1 MIQPPRA
8 AATPASPSASRRTRA
23 TFLPFSPPSIGEEE
37 IAEVVD
43 TLRSHWI
50 TTGPKTKRFEREFAC
65 ALGLDKDRVLM
76 LNSCTA
82 GLHLA
87 LVALGVGPG
96 DEVIV
101 PSLTFAASANVVE
114 HVGATPVLVD
124 IDPYTLCLNPD
135 AAERALTSRT
145 RALMVVHH
153 SGHPAD
159 LAPLDRLTAAHDL
172 AIVEDA
178 AHALPSTYRGVRI
191 GSRPTLSAFSFYAT
205 KNMTTAEGGAL
216 TGPPE
221 LIERARELSL
231 HGMTKGAWTRY
242 AKGGSWLYD
251 ITYPGF
257 KYNMTD
263 LQAALGLHQLRKLP
277 RFHARRARI
286 ASLYTQAF
294 ADHPALETPYEASD
308 VTSSWH
314 LYVLRLRPEGLSIG
328 RDAFIEELGARNIG
342 TSVHFRPLHLMSY
355 YAETYGYTP
364 DDFPVAQDAY
374 SRMISLP
381 LYPGLSDD
389 DVQDVIHAVL
399 EVATQHLRA

>member
-1 MIQPPRA
+1 MIQSPLS
-8 AATPASPSASRRTRA
+8 ASPPVGRRVRT

-50 TTGPKTKRFEREFAC
+50 TTGPKTKRFEREFARS
-65 ALGLDKDRVLM
+65 LGLPEDGALM

-87 LVALGVGPG
+87 LVALGIGPG

-124 IDPYTLCLNPD
+124 VNPHTLCLDPD
-135 AAERALTSRT
+135 AAARALTSRT

-159 LAPLDRLTAAHDL
+159 LAPLDRLAAAHGL
-172 AIVEDA
+172 ALVEDA
-178 AHALPSTYRGVRI
+178 AHALPSTYRGERI

-221 LIERARELSL
+221 LIERARALSL

-242 AKGGSWLYD
+242 AKGGSWHYD
-251 ITYPGF
+251 ILYPGF

-263 LQAALGLHQLRKLP
+263 LQASLGLHQLRKLP
-277 RFHARRARI
+277 DFHARRAHI
-286 ASLYTQAF
+286 ARLYSQAF
-294 ADHPALETPYEASD
+294 ASHPALETPYEAAD

-314 LYVLRLRPEGLSIG
+314 LYVLRLRLKRLSIG
-328 RDAFIEELGARNIG
+328 RDAFIHELERRNIG

-355 YAETYGYTP
+355 YAKTYGYAP
-364 DDFPVAQDAY
+364 NDFPVAQDAY

-381 LYPGLSDD
+381 LYPGLNGD